1 MSAGVSPAPRR
12 WGGGRIAFDKRFV
25 RRGGI
30 AIGSLVGLW
39 VLLDFVLPHVIT
51 TSQTSTGHW
60 QTPFPVVAL
69 GLISGASYGMLAAG
83 LVLIYRANRI
93 INFAHG
99 EVGAFGASVFAI
111 EVSRWHIPYWAAFV
125 PALAAAGLVG
135 VLIENNVIRPLRN
148 RPFVMSVVATLIAG
162 QGIAGFAQLINSRSA
177 NVGTVIPQPAGIP
190 SFNIGALLVTPS
202 YTAILIIAP
211 VAVGAIG
218 LFLKLTRIGRGI
230 RSAAD
235 NADAARMAGIP
246 VNAMS
251 AIAWAIA
258 GGLAALTAI
267 LTAPAGGLSSGDNF
281 GPSLLLIALTG
292 AVLARM
298 RSLPQA
304 MIGGLALGVLEQLLT
319 WNSANPGLVEM
330 ARFVVIVVALLIQRQ
345 PVGRSEDK
353 GSWAVIQSV
362 QPLPAAVRRL
372 PSVQVLEKAP
382 WVVLVTVLA
391 VMPVLID
398 NGHSIELSITFAVAI
413 TALALGVVTG
423 LGGQLSLGQFAIS
436 AIGAYASFEISRR
449 TGNFIES
456 FAYAGA
462 AGAALS
468 VLLGLPALKA
478 RGLMFAVSTLAFAL
492 VVPDYLLGQSWLLG
506 QGRIPGRP
514 IIDGH
519 RLSSGHSY
527 YYVALATLL
536 IALLFARNVRRGGLG
551 RRLVAVRDNEDA
563 ARAFSVSGRWTKV
576 QCYAIA
582 GALTG
587 LAGAM
592 YGHALSLI
600 GSDGFPVTQSISA
613 VEIAIV
619 GGLGALSGPLFGAL
633 VVQGPT
639 YFTVGLL
646 GNLLLTNFYLAVVL
660 WLPAGLVQLPL
671 SLRNRV
677 AAWLAGRAGVDFAA
691 AVAAERGIVEAT
703 GSRGDLPD
711 FARPAHRRITGA
723 GVLLEVTNLSKS
735 FGGIHAVRGLSF
747 DVRAGETLGLI
758 GPNGAGKTTT
768 FELVAGFVRAD
779 AGSVRFRGE
788 DITRRTPEARARLGL
803 IRSFQDAALF
813 PTLTV
818 AECVALS
825 LERSAPTS
833 VALNALGVTR
843 GERRKRAQA
852 DELLEWMGLSRF
864 RASTIGELSTGT
876 RRITEIAC
884 LVALQP
890 ELLLLDEPSSGVAQR
905 ETEALGE
912 LLARL
917 RSELSLTMVIIE
929 HDMPLVMGLS
939 DRVLCMADGEQ
950 IALGT
955 PERVQSDPAVVTAYL
970 GGDVAAASATAG
982 EAVA

>member
-1 MSAGVSPAPRR
+1 MTAYLTENRDLLARR
-12 WGGGRIAFDKRFV
+12 AAIA
-25 RRGGI
+25 
-30 AIGSLVGLW
+30 AGSLLGLW
-39 VLLDFVLPHVIT
+39 LLLDFVLPHTIDT
-51 TSQTSTGHW
+51 GQTSTGHW
-60 QTPFPVVAL
+60 QTPFPVVVL
-69 GLISGASYGMLAAG
+69 GLITGASYGMLAAG
-83 LVLIYRANRI
+83 LVLIYRSNRI

-111 EVSRWHIPYWAAFV
+111 EVSRWHIPYWAAL
-125 PALAAAGLVG
+125 PLALVAAGVVG
-135 VLIENNVIRPLRN
+135 VLLESNIIRPLRN

-162 QGIAGFAQLINSRSA
+162 QAVAGWAQVINSRSA
-177 NVGTVIPQPAGIP
+177 NVGSVIPQPAGIP
-190 SFNIGALLVTPS
+190 SFSIGSLLVTPS
-202 YTAILIIAP
+202 YTAILILAP
-211 VAVGAIG
+211 IAVGSVG
-218 LFLKLTRIGRGI
+218 LFLRFTRVGRGI
-230 RSAAD
+230 RSSAD

-267 LTAPAGGLSSGDNF
+267 LTAPAGGLSSGNNF

-298 RSLPQA
+298 RSLPGA
-304 MIGGLALGVLEQLLT
+304 LIGGLALGVLEQLLT
-319 WNSANPGLVEM
+319 WNSSNPGLVEM
-330 ARFVVIVVALLIQRQ
+330 ARFAVIVVALLVQRR
-345 PVGRSEDK
+345 PVGRGEDK

-362 QPLPAAVRRL
+362 RPMPAAVRRL
-372 PSVQVLEKAP
+372 PSVRVLEKAP
-382 WVVLVTVLA
+382 WVVLIAVLA
-391 VMPVLID
+391 MMPALID
-398 NGHSIELSITFAVAI
+398 NGHSIKLSITFAVAI
-413 TALALGVVTG
+413 VAIALGVVTG
-423 LGGQLSLGQFAIS
+423 LGGQLSLGQFAI
-436 AIGAYASFEISRR
+436 AAAGTYASFEISRR
-449 TGNFIES
+449 TGNYVES
-456 FAYAGA
+456 FVYAGI

-468 VLLGLPALKA
+468 VLLGLPAIKA
-478 RGLMFAVSTLAFAL
+478 RGTTFAVTTLAFAL

-506 QGRIPGRP
+506 PGQIPGRP
-514 IIDGH
+514 IVGGH
-519 RLSSGHSY
+519 ELTSGHSY

-536 IALLFARNVRRGGLG
+536 IALLFARNVRHGGLG
-551 RRLVAVRDNEDA
+551 RRLLAVRDNEDA
-563 ARAFSVSGRWTKV
+563 ARAFSISATGTKV

-592 YGHALSLI
+592 YGHALSQI

-613 VEIAIV
+613 VEIAVV
-619 GGLGALSGPLFGAL
+619 GGLGALSGPLFGAF

-639 YFTVGLL
+639 YFSIGLL
-646 GNLLLTNFYLAVVL
+646 GNVLLTNFYLAVVL

-671 SLRNRV
+671 TLRNRV
-677 AAWLAGRAGVDFAA
+677 AARLARRAGVDFDVE
-691 AVAAERGIVEAT
+691 VAAERGITEAS
-703 GSRGDLPD
+703 GSTGDLPA
-711 FARPAHRRITGA
+711 FARPAHRRVIADGA
-723 GVLLEVTNLSKS
+723 LLEVDNLNKS
-735 FGGIHAVRGLSF
+735 FGGIHAVSGLSF

-768 FELVAGFVRAD
+768 FELVAGFVKPD
-779 AGSVRFRGE
+779 SGSVCFRDR
-788 DITRRTPEARARLGL
+788 DITSRTPEARARMGL

-825 LERSAPTS
+825 LERSTPTS
-833 VALNALGVTR
+833 VTLNALGITA
-843 GERRKRAQA
+843 GERRKLAQA
-852 DELLEWMGLSRF
+852 GELLDWMGLSRY
-864 RASTIGELSTGT
+864 RASTIAELSTGT

-905 ETEALGE
+905 ETEALAQ

-917 RSELSLTMVIIE
+917 RGELSLTMVIIE

-939 DRVLCMADGEQ
+939 DRILCMADGEQ

-955 PERVQSDPAVVTAYL
+955 PAEVQRDPAVITAYL
-970 GGDVAAASATAG
+970 GGEVVMEEEMA
-982 EAVA
+982 